1 MTIEDI
7 IKAVTEEFG
16 VSREL
21 LLSRDRH
28 RFVSETRQIA
38 FWFAYRYLSMPALR
52 IGKHFGRGH
61 LTVFHGIEVVTA
73 RIKNERGFYEHIKAV
88 KQRLKIVE

>member
-21 LLSRDRH
+21 LLSRNRH

-61 LTVFHGIEVVTA
+61 LTVFHGIKVVTA

>member
-38 FWFAYRYLSMPALR
+38 FWFAYHYLSMPALR

-61 LTVFHGIEVVTA
+61 LTVFHGIKVVTA
-73 RIKNERGFYEHIKAV
+73 RIKNERGFYELIKAV
-88 KQRLKIVE
+88 KQRLEIE

>member
-7 IKAVTEEFG
+7 IKAITEEFG

-61 LTVFHGIEVVTA
+61 LTVFHGIKVVTA
-73 RIKNERGFYEHIKAV
+73 RIKNERGFYELIKAV
-88 KQRLKIVE
+88 KQRLEIE